1 MMKLIYIALIV
12 VVTVAMLLF
21 KFPGVDTVRLNF
33 LAMTT
38 TLPLPTVVIIVYIMG
53 MVTGGALLAL
63 LRSMIRRTAPKR
75 Y

>member
-1 MMKLIYIALIV
+1 MKFIYIALIV

-21 KFPGVDTVRLNF
+21 KFPTVDMVTLTF
-33 LAMTT
+33 LSMAT
-38 TLPLPTVVIIVYIMG
+38 TLPLATVVIIVYIMG

-63 LRSMIRRTAPKR
+63 LRSMLRRTAPKR

>member
-1 MMKLIYIALIV
+1 MKFIYIALIV

-21 KFPGVDTVRLNF
+21 KFPTVEMVTLTF
-33 LAMTT
+33 LSIAT
-38 TLPLPTVVIIVYIMG
+38 TLPLATVVIIVYIMG

-63 LRSMIRRTAPKR
+63 LRSMLRRTAPKR

>member
-1 MMKLIYIALIV
+1 MKFIYIALIV

-21 KFPGVDTVRLNF
+21 KFPTVEMVTLTF
-33 LAMTT
+33 ISMAT
-38 TLPLPTVVIIVYIMG
+38 TLPLATVVIIVYIMG

-63 LRSMIRRTAPKR
+63 LRSMLRRTAPKR

>member
-1 MMKLIYIALIV
+1 MKFIYIALIV

-21 KFPGVDTVRLNF
+21 KFPTVEMVTLTF
-33 LAMTT
+33 LSMAT
-38 TLPLPTVVIIVYIMG
+38 TLPLATVVIIVYIMG

-63 LRSMIRRTAPKR
+63 LRSMLRRTAPKR

>member
-1 MMKLIYIALIV
+1 MKLLYIALIV

-21 KFPGVDTVRLNF
+21 KFPSVDTVTLNF

-38 TLPLPTVVIIVYIMG
+38 TLPLATVLIIVYVMG
-53 MVTGGALLAL
+53 MVAGGALLAL